1 MSLVGFTFGSFGD
14 IITIIGLA
22 VQVHKA
28 LSESTGSSEEY
39 QDLLADLGSFSQLL
53 QIVQSAFFL
62 SSRGPDK
69 VPTALENAIR
79 HALDHSKVLLAEIY
93 AKNRRIS
100 EEFEERRLRKRDEGL
115 VEEDWMESVQEGR
128 YKRDEKT
135 TERLRSEYH
144 NTLVGI
150 TVVRP
155 LFSLPGINRCLMCS
169 ALLAL
174 QTIVTPP

>member
-28 LSESTGSSEEY
+28 LSESAGSSEEY

-53 QIVQSAFFL
+53 QIVQSASL
-62 SSRGPDK
+62 ITWPRQGTHITRKRHSTCLGP
-69 VPTALENAIR
+69 LEGPVGR
-79 HALDHSKVLLAEIY
+79 DLC
-93 AKNRRIS
+93 KNRRIS
-100 EEFEERRLRKRDEGL
+100 EEFEERRLRKHDEGP

-128 YKRDEKT
+128 YQRDEKT
-135 TERLRSEYH
+135 TERLCSEYH

-155 LFSLPGINRCLMCS
+155 LFSLPGINRFLMCS